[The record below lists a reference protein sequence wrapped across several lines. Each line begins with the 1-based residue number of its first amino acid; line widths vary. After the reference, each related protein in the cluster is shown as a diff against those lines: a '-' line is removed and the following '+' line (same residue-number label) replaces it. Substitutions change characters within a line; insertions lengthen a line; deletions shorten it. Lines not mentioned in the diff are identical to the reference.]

1 VRVANGQ
8 QAPQSTGGVSTP
20 GFPEQASVGWT
31 RVEGEDGLIEKVI
44 VRSDLF
50 EEYVPTQRIQ
60 LGIWLA
66 MLRDALAHGYTVN
79 AITPDEIPPMQSLG
93 VRL

>member
-1 VRVANGQ
+1 VRVASRQ
-8 QAPQSTGGVSTP
+8 PARQSTGGVSTP

-44 VRSDLF
+44 VWSDLF
-50 EEYVPTQRIQ
+50 
-60 LGIWLA
+60 GIWLA
-66 MLRDALAHGYTVN
+66 VLRDGLAHGYT
-79 AITPDEIPPMQSLG
+79 TTTDEIPPTPSLS